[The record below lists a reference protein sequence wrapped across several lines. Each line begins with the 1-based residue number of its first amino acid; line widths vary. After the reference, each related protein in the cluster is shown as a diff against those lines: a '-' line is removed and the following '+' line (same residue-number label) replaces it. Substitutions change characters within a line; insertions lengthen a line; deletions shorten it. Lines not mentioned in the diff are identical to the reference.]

1 MHWLVL
7 PVPRDQHAQQ
17 LELLFSGRTR
27 SAHLSHFHKDNT
39 TKFELFV
46 MVVVVTPSM
55 RLYLPRVEARLRGV
69 TALKAMSQVR

>member
-7 PVPRDQHAQQ
+7 SVPQDQHAQQ

-27 SAHLSHFHKDNT
+27 SSHLSHFHKDNT

-46 MVVVVTPSM
+46 MIVVLCIIMLCFLACKIQNQQIRS
-55 RLYLPRVEARLRGV
+55 
-69 TALKAMSQVR
+69 K

>member
-7 PVPRDQHAQQ
+7 SVPQDQHAQQ

-27 SAHLSHFHKDNT
+27 SAHLSHFHTDNT

-46 MVVVVTPSM
+46 MVAVLCIIMPCFPACKIQNQQI
-55 RLYLPRVEARLRGV
+55 RF
-69 TALKAMSQVR
+69 K

>member
-7 PVPRDQHAQQ
+7 SVPHDQHAQQ

-27 SAHLSHFHKDNT
+27 SAYLSHFHTDNT

-46 MVVVVTPSM
+46 MVGVLCIMMPGFPACKIQNQQI
-55 RLYLPRVEARLRGV
+55 RL
-69 TALKAMSQVR
+69 K

>member
-1 MHWLVL
+1 MHSLVL
-7 PVPRDQHAQQ
+7 SVPQDQHAQQ

-46 MVVVVTPSM
+46 MIVVHGDPVAM
-55 RLYLPRVEARLRGV
+55 IERAN
-69 TALKAMSQVR
+69 ALLVLSINFY